1 MCEGVSVKLPQ
12 SFSRLYSHRLREKTA
27 TLILETMVGA
37 APWGVRA
44 RVLIYCLRLLCMLA
58 GLCRAR

>member
-1 MCEGVSVKLPQ
+1 MCEGFSVKLPQ

-27 TLILETMVGA
+27 TLIVEAMVVA

-44 RVLIYCLRLLCMLA
+44 RVLIYC
-58 GLCRAR
+58 